1 MAPHRFTLAED
12 DPDTLFLIH
21 WMLKEAFPDSSFAT
35 FSSAEDALAHILQ
48 AGTDILITDHAMGR
62 MTGCEM
68 IRKLRQSGS
77 AIPIIMISGNWE
89 AEEDARQAGA
99 SDFVLK
105 EMDTKKL
112 ERHIRKLFGQ

>member
-21 WMLKEAFPDSSFAT
+21 WMLKEAFPDSSFTT
-35 FSSAEDALAHILQ
+35 FSSAEEALNHILH

-77 AIPIIMISGNWE
+77 AIPIIMISGNPE
-89 AEEDARQAGA
+89 AEKEARLAGA
-99 SDFVLK
+99 TVFVLK
-105 EMDTKKL
+105 EMNTKTL
-112 ERHIRKLFGQ
+112 ESHIRKLVGQ